1 MKILQLLKSDDPR
14 YRGHLWFFLLS
25 YFFVLFNYPLVRA
38 SATTIFFEEFGAKS
52 TPVAWIF
59 TVLVLTVAIFF
70 FNKLQST
77 RSVQSVLFVVSMVS
91 TLFFALATTGFVFGL
106 NYSSYISFIWKE
118 IYIVLQI
125 HLMLAYANNF
135 FRREDFKAIIG
146 PVGAVGSIGGI
157 LGGLLTT
164 WISKNFGTNAVSFF
178 SLAFV
183 LLPALLFFKTP
194 VIRNEGQETALSPVE
209 SLNTRDIRTYV
220 FHVALIV
227 LLSQFII
234 NIADFKFNLAFEKM
248 ISASSERTA
257 YLGSVYTWTNFV
269 SLILQ
274 FLVLP
279 IILPRISERSLHLF
293 IPAGY
298 LMLLAV
304 VLLVNG
310 SSLLPIAAFYTYLKA
325 SDYSLFSAGK
335 ELLYQILKPEQ
346 KYGAKYLTDMLVY
359 RYSKALI
366 AVVLIYLQSSFM
378 LNVMMTGFL
387 FMWLILVIRIFVIH
401 RRLSN

>member
-14 YRGHLWFFLLS
+14 YKGHLLFFLLG
-25 YFFVLFNYPLVRA
+25 YFFVLFNYPMVRA
-38 SATTIFFEEFGAKS
+38 AATTMFFEEFGAKS
-52 TPVAWIF
+52 TPVAWIL
-59 TVLVLTVAIFF
+59 TVLALTVAIFF

-77 RSVQSVLFVVSMVS
+77 RTVQSVLLAVSIVS
-91 TLFFALATTGFVFGL
+91 TLFFSLATVGFVLGL
-106 NYSSYISFIWKE
+106 NYSSYLSFIWKE

-135 FRREDFKAIIG
+135 FRKEDFKAIIG

-164 WISKNFGTNAVSFF
+164 WISKNYGTNAVSFF

-183 LLPALLFFKTP
+183 LLPALIFLKTP
-194 VIRNEGQETALSPVE
+194 EIRNEGQETTSSPMQ
-209 SLNTRDIRTYV
+209 SLDTRDIRTYV

-234 NIADFKFNLAFEKM
+234 NIADFKFNLSFEQS
-248 ISASSERTA
+248 IFESSERTA

-269 SLILQ
+269 SLLLQ

-279 IILPRISERSLHLF
+279 VILPRISERSLHLF

-298 LMLLAV
+298 LLLLAV
-304 VLLVNG
+304 VVMTTGNTLFPVA
-310 SSLLPIAAFYTYLKA
+310 IFYTYLKA

-335 ELLYQILKPEQ
+335 ELLYQVLKPEQ

-366 AVVLIYLQSSFM
+366 AAVLIYLQSSLM
-378 LNVMMTGFL
+378 LNIMMAGFL
-387 FMWLILVIRIFVIH
+387 LIWLILVIKTFVIH
-401 RRLSN
+401 RRIFS